1 MVLFSPYFLVENH
14 LEKTEAP
21 YCILHLLHHFS
32 TRAVNQADRCSHNGS
47 RPTHGRRRRRWSFV
61 STNTH
66 IQSDSLWRTT
76 HIQSDSLWRTTHIQ
90 SDSLSRTTHIQSD
103 SLWRATHM
111 QSNSLWRAT
120 HIQSDSLWRAT
131 HIQSDSTCI
140 WEASMCSLT
149 HCYSWT
155 LCDKWMDTW
164 GVNSQR
170 LTYYNIK
177 FWFSI
182 H

>member
-1 MVLFSPYFLVENH
+1 MVLFFTILFGGKS

-76 HIQSDSLWRTTHIQ
+76 HIQSDSLWK
-90 SDSLSRTTHIQSD
+90 
-103 SLWRATHM
+103 ATHM

-149 HCYSWT
+149 HCYSLT

-164 GVNSQR
+164 GDNNQR
-170 LTYYNIK
+170 LFY
-177 FWFSI
+177 
-182 H
+182 